1 MTLLQITEE
10 ALTNVIKHS
19 YPKKVIVRL
28 YFSDLK
34 KIILEIEDDG
44 IGFNVGEMNSANVN
58 IGLRSMKIRLEKIHS
73 VMDVQSKRGQTIIRV
88 IQS

>member
-1 MTLLQITEE
+1 M
-10 ALTNVIKHS
+10 
-19 YPKKVIVRL
+19 

-44 IGFNVGEMNSANVN
+44 IGFNVDEVNSANVN

-73 VMDVQSKRGQTIIRV
+73 VMGVQSNRGQTIIRV

>member
-1 MTLLQITEE
+1 MTLLRITEE

-19 YPKKVIVRL
+19 YAKKVIVRL

-44 IGFNVGEMNSANVN
+44 IGFNIDEVNSANVN

-73 VMDVQSKRGQTIIRV
+73 VMDVQSMRGQTNIRV